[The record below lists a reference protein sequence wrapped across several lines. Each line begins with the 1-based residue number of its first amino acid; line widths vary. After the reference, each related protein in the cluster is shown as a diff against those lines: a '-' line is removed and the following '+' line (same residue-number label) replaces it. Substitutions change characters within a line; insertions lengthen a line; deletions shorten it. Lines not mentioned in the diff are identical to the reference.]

1 MSMAKRWMETLPEFD
16 EPEPEP
22 EFVALT
28 VWRITSDEDL
38 DALLGCD
45 VADFEDDD
53 ETGIY
58 DDEPAIE
65 DDYTWIRTGC

>member
-1 MSMAKRWMETLPEFD
+1 MAKRWVETLPEFD
-16 EPEPEP
+16 EPEPES

-28 VWRITSDEDL
+28 VWRITSDEDP
-38 DALLGCD
+38 DAILGFD
-45 VADFEDDD
+45 GAEDDD

-65 DDYTWIRTGC
+65 DDYCWIRRGC

>member
-1 MSMAKRWMETLPEFD
+1 MSMAKRWLETLPEFD
-16 EPEPEP
+16 EPEP

-38 DALLGCD
+38 DALLGFD
-45 VADFEDDD
+45 GAEDDD

-65 DDYTWIRTGC
+65 DDYCWIRTGC

>member
-1 MSMAKRWMETLPEFD
+1 MMSMAKRWLETLPEFD
-16 EPEPEP
+16 EPEP

-38 DALLGCD
+38 DALLGFD
-45 VADFEDDD
+45 GAEDDD

-65 DDYTWIRTGC
+65 DDYCWIRTGC

>member
-1 MSMAKRWMETLPEFD
+1 MSMAKRWLETLPEFD
-16 EPEPEP
+16 EPEP

-38 DALLGCD
+38 DALLGFD
-45 VADFEDDD
+45 GAEDDD

-65 DDYTWIRTGC
+65 NDYTWIRTGC

>member
-1 MSMAKRWMETLPEFD
+1 MSMAKRWLETLTFDED
-16 EPEPEP
+16 EPEP
-22 EFVALT
+22 VTLT

-45 VADFEDDD
+45 VADFEDD

-58 DDEPAIE
+58 DGEPSIE
-65 DDYTWIRTGC
+65 DDYDWIRTGC

>member
-1 MSMAKRWMETLPEFD
+1 MSMAKRWLETLPEFD
-16 EPEPEP
+16 EVVEVEPELA
-22 EFVALT
+22 VLT
-28 VWRITSDEDL
+28 VWRITSDEDF
-38 DALLGCD
+38 DALL
-45 VADFEDDD
+45 DFDGAEDDD

>member
-16 EPEPEP
+16 EVEPEPEP

-38 DALLGCD
+38 DALL
-45 VADFEDDD
+45 DFDGAEDDD

-65 DDYTWIRTGC
+65 DDYCWIRTGC

>member
-1 MSMAKRWMETLPEFD
+1 MMSMAKRALEDLPEFA
-16 EPEPEP
+16 EVAEPEP

-38 DALLGCD
+38 DALLGFD
-45 VADFEDDD
+45 GAADDD

-65 DDYTWIRTGC
+65 DDYEDIRRGG

>member
-1 MSMAKRWMETLPEFD
+1 MSMAKRWLETLTFDED
-16 EPEPEP
+16 EPEP
-22 EFVALT
+22 VTLT

-45 VADFEDDD
+45 VADFEDD

-58 DDEPAIE
+58 DDEPSIE
-65 DDYTWIRTGC
+65 DDYDWIRRGC

>member
-1 MSMAKRWMETLPEFD
+1 MSMAKRWLETLPEFD
-16 EPEPEP
+16 EVEEP
-22 EFVALT
+22 EFVTLT
-28 VWRITSDEDL
+28 VWRITFDADI

-65 DDYTWIRTGC
+65 NDYAWIRTGC

>member
-1 MSMAKRWMETLPEFD
+1 MSMAKRWMETQPEFD
-16 EPEPEP
+16 EPEP

-38 DALLGCD
+38 DALLGFD
-45 VADFEDDD
+45 GAEDDD

>member
-1 MSMAKRWMETLPEFD
+1 MSMAKRWLETLPEFD
-16 EPEPEP
+16 EPEP

-38 DALLGCD
+38 DALLGFD
-45 VADFEDDD
+45 GAEDDD

-58 DDEPAIE
+58 DEPAIE
-65 DDYTWIRTGC
+65 NDYAWIRTGC

>member
-1 MSMAKRWMETLPEFD
+1 MMSMAKQWMETLPEFD
-16 EPEPEP
+16 EPEP

-38 DALLGCD
+38 DALLGFD
-45 VADFEDDD
+45 GAEDD
-53 ETGIY
+53 

-65 DDYTWIRTGC
+65 DDYTWISRGC

>member
-1 MSMAKRWMETLPEFD
+1 MSMAKRWLETLPEFD
-16 EPEPEP
+16 EPEP

-38 DALLGCD
+38 DALLGFD
-45 VADFEDDD
+45 GAEDDD

-58 DDEPAIE
+58 DDEPAIV
-65 DDYTWIRTGC
+65 DDYCWIRTGC

>member
-1 MSMAKRWMETLPEFD
+1 MSMAKRAFEDLLEFA
-16 EPEPEP
+16 EVAEPEP

-38 DALLGCD
+38 DALLGFD
-45 VADFEDDD
+45 GAEDDD

-65 DDYTWIRTGC
+65 DDYCWIRTGC